1 MASLLPDSV
10 REIVLER
17 ITPRESEIK
26 AQKEVIITLTNA
38 LITRAGEAGFSYS
51 FIEPQGSTGMKQTQL
66 HGVADIDLFVALNPS
81 EHLAILKLPAIKR
94 HAALDS
100 LMSNLVSNWFEPAL
114 DGIDVEAVQRAF
126 SQHPF
131 LSLRMKGI
139 DVDILGCF
147 DIDKNTLAKE
157 GPITA
162 VDRTIHHTRYIA
174 ERLYDKKREDARI
187 LKSFVRACHAYGD
200 TCAVGRMGLTGVALE
215 LLIVFNE
222 NLDSA
227 IHSLRNL
234 DTKPVDVCSRTL
246 DELKA
251 INAFQD
257 DFLFLID
264 PTDTNRNI
272 ASSFSRRSYHW
283 VQYQVDRFYEAL
295 EKENDHLVD
304 FLIESPIP
312 SEDIPQWFGAHSRAC
327 EFQRK
332 EEIHYTI
339 LRDKL
344 YRVARKIR
352 TEMQFEKTGEERFG
366 QILTEIVFRDGQYTL
381 GITVEKPRISP
392 TYSRRGPPIVLKD
405 AASRFRKAHKK
416 VTEIDGHLCT
426 EAKRDWT
433 FFEDM
438 FKVLLDEYQ
447 VKGLELLYSKDILSR
462 QVLNVLFRYILPIEP
477 EFKEKITRV
486 KETEINS
493 SR

>member
-1 MASLLPDSV
+1 MAYLLPDSV
-10 REIVLER
+10 RKMVLER

-26 AQKEVIITLTNA
+26 TQKEVIAILTNA
-38 LITRAGEAGFSYS
+38 LLTRASEAGFSYS

-66 HGVADIDLFVALNPS
+66 HGVADIDLFVALNPN
-81 EHLAILKLPAIKR
+81 EHLAILNLPAAKR

-100 LMSNLVSNWFEPAL
+100 LMSGLVSNWFEPAL
-114 DGIDVEAVQRAF
+114 DGIEVEAVQKAF

-147 DIDKNTLAKE
+147 DIDKSSLAKE

-162 VDRTIHHTRYIA
+162 VDRTVHHTRYIA
-174 ERLYDKKREDARI
+174 ERLNEKKREDARI

-215 LLIVFNE
+215 LLIVFSE
-222 NLDSA
+222 NLDDA

-234 DTKPVDVCSRTL
+234 DTKPVDICNRTL
-246 DELKA
+246 DELKV

-272 ASSFSRRSYHW
+272 ASSFSRRSYRW
-283 VQYQVDRFYEAL
+283 VQYQVDKLYEAL
-295 EKENDHLVD
+295 EKENDVLVD
-304 FLIESPIP
+304 FLIESPISSKDVP
-312 SEDIPQWFGAHSRAC
+312 KWFDAHSKGY
-327 EFQRK
+327 EFQK
-332 EEIHYTI
+332 NKEIHYTI

-344 YRVARKIR
+344 HRIARKIR
-352 TEMQFEKTGEERFG
+352 TEMEFEKTGEKRFG
-366 QILTEIVFRDGQYTL
+366 QILTEIVFGNGQYAL
-381 GITVEKPRISP
+381 GVTVESPHISP
-392 TYSRRGPPIVLKD
+392 TYIRKGPPIDLKD
-405 AASRFRKAHKK
+405 AASRFRKAHRN
-416 VTEIDGHLCT
+416 VSEIDGYLCI
-426 EAKRDWT
+426 EAKREWT
-433 FFEDM
+433 YFEDM
-438 FKVLLDEYQ
+438 LKVLLDEYQ
-447 VKGLELLYSKDILSR
+447 VEGLELLYSKNILSR
-462 QVLNVLFRYILPIEP
+462 QVLNVLFRCILPIEP
-477 EFKEKITRV
+477 EFKEKMTRV